1 MSSERNFPPELLG
14 KSLAIEDNL
23 EERDKLLEGYN
34 LPKLNQEEIGNMN
47 KKLSVIK
54 LNQYI

>member
-47 KKLSVIK
+47 KQIIS
-54 LNQYI
+54 N

>member
-14 KSLAIEDNL
+14 KSLVIEDNL

-34 LPKLNQEEIGNMN
+34 LPKLNQE
-47 KKLSVIK
+47 K
-54 LNQYI
+54 